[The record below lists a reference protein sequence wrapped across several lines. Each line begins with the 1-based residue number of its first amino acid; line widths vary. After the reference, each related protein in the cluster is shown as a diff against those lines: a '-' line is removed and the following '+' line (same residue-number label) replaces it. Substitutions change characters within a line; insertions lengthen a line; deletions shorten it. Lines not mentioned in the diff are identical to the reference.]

1 MVALSSP
8 NAGMKTSRK
17 ATRRPGRDNGTR
29 MRRTDVSQLAPVI
42 RAASSS
48 EGSIWR
54 KVALALRV
62 ANGMKRAT

>member
-1 MVALSSP
+1 MA
-8 NAGMKTSRK
+8 
-17 ATRRPGRDNGTR
+17 
-29 MRRTDVSQLAPVI
+29 VSQLAPVM